1 MKWAI
6 TLSYFTFEAR
16 FWTNFGFDCCHLLG
30 SCQSENF
37 EVFFCYPF
45 GFLLGRLLYFSF
57 LIIMLTW
64 KLLLGILCFWFFEP
78 FICFDPFVLC
88 YLLFFSCFV
97 IHFCGVLCYSMQL
110 DMPSCFRNGRPLWG
124 FCFPRLEKTRSW
136 PVIGFP
142 AHVKYYKKK
151 ERRVWES
158 FVILISSC
166 WRLNNFIKFSLSSAG
181 HLASFKS

>member
-57 LIIMLTW
+57 LIIYAYLKTSPGHSLFLVLWTLYLFWSFCFMLFT
-64 KLLLGILCFWFFEP
+64 FF
-78 FICFDPFVLC
+78 FLVLWSIFVV
-88 YLLFFSCFV
+88 YFV
-97 IHFCGVLCYSMQL
+97 IPCNWICHLVSAMGDPSEASVSHDWRKQGVGLWL
-110 DMPSCFRNGRPLWG
+110 DSLRMWNITKRKRGEFGKVLW
-124 FCFPRLEKTRSW
+124 FWYLH
-136 PVIGFP
+136 
-142 AHVKYYKKK
+142 ADD
-151 ERRVWES
+151 
-158 FVILISSC
+158 
-166 WRLNNFIKFSLSSAG
+166 
-181 HLASFKS
+181 